1 MKKSLIFALALF
13 CFSLPALAGTASLS
27 DSTMQCL
34 DCHMDIHPGIYED
47 WLSSRHAITTPEAA
61 GKAKGLGRKVS
72 SENVPSSLA
81 QNAVGCA
88 ECHTANPGNHA
99 DSFYHNGFE
108 VHTVVTPENCAICHV
123 EERSQFSENIMAH
136 AYGNLMNNPVYGLLI
151 NATIGKPQV
160 TEKGLVFG
168 EPDSATLEQSCLYC
182 HGTKL
187 LVTGTKTRDTILGEM
202 EFAQIEGWP
211 NQGVGRINPDNS
223 MGSCS
228 ACHPRHSFSMAA
240 ARKPSTCKQ
249 CHIGPDVPSFK
260 VYDASK
266 HGNIYSAQGSKWNF
280 DATPWVIGEHFT
292 APTCA
297 ACHMSLLADG
307 SGQKVV
313 ERTHRMNDR
322 LSHRLFGVIY
332 AHPHPQSPDVST
344 LKNSDGLP
352 LPVDFAGNFAKEGL
366 IDQKEQQKRTQKMKA
381 SCMNCHSG
389 TWVEKHFE
397 NLAHAIKETNRATL
411 AATQL
416 MQQAW
421 DKGLCQGVAQGAN
434 PFDEGLERM
443 WTLTWLFYA
452 NSARLAAAMAGGGDY
467 GTFANGRYQLSQTL
481 SEMQDRIKMLE
492 GTQGA
497 STRKKR

>member
-1 MKKSLIFALALF
+1 MKTSAFLTLALF
-13 CFSLPALAGTASLS
+13 CFALPALAGTAPLS
-27 DSTMQCL
+27 DDTMQCL
-34 DCHMDIHPGIYED
+34 DCHMDLHPGIYSD
-47 WLSSRHAITTPEAA
+47 WLGSRHALTTPERADKTA
-61 GKAKGLGRKVS
+61 GLGRKVS
-72 SENVPSSLA
+72 SENIPASLV

-88 ECHTANPGNHA
+88 ECHTANPQNHA
-99 DSFYHNGFE
+99 DTFEHNGFE

-123 EERSQFSENIMAH
+123 EERSQFSQNIMAH
-136 AYGNLMNNPVYGLLI
+136 AHGNLMNNPVYDLLI

-160 TEKGLVFG
+160 AEKGLAFG
-168 EPDSATLEQSCLYC
+168 KPDPATLEQSCLYC

-187 LVTGTKTRDTILGEM
+187 AVTGTKTRDTMLGEM

-223 MGSCS
+223 MGACS

-266 HGNIYSAQGSKWNF
+266 HGNIHSAQGNKWNF

-307 SGQKVV
+307 TGQKVV

-332 AHPHPQSPDVST
+332 AHPHPQGPDVST
-344 LKNSDGLP
+344 LKNSAGLP
-352 LPVDFAGNFAKEGL
+352 LPVDFAGRLAEQGL
-366 IDQKEQQKRTQKMKA
+366 IDEKEQADRRDKMSQ
-381 SCMNCHSG
+381 SCLKCHSG
-389 TWVEKHFE
+389 AWVEKHFK
-397 NLAHAIKETNRATL
+397 NLDEAIKETNAATL

-481 SEMQDRIKMLE
+481 SEMQDRLKMLE
-492 GTQGA
+492 SAQGA
-497 STRKKR
+497 SIRKKR